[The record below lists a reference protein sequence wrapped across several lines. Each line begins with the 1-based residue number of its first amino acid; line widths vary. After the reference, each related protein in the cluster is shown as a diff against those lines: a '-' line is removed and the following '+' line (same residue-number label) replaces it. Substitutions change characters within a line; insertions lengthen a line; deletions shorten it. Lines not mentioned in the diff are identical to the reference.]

1 MTDRNSYLII
11 MTEIDFGV
19 RNGLLDTNLIDS
31 ILHKI
36 DDYKTHR
43 LSGLSVTTSKPA
55 VIPAANTLPTSSVT
69 TSKPAVIPAANTLPT
84 SSVTTS
90 KPAVI
95 QATASPRT
103 IITESQLNSLL
114 GNSQIMSVYIS
125 FSAAGQVN
133 SSRFNLVFS
142 QYLIDAQKSSKKDK
156 EPKGK

>member
-43 LSGLSVTTSKPA
+43 LSGL
-55 VIPAANTLPTSSVT
+55 SVT